1 MHKSCHVSYKE
12 CRAGGGGY
20 RNIYKY
26 ICKYSEQSITAG
38 YSSRLYVILNPK
50 QGVLSFSNA
59 KLKQLDIIIYSIY
72 GH

>member
-1 MHKSCHVSYKE
+1 MS
-12 CRAGGGGY
+12 RDN
-20 RNIYKY
+20 RNIYVY

-38 YSSRLYVILNPK
+38 YSSRLYVVLNPN

-59 KLKQLDIIIYSIY
+59 KLEQLDIIIYSKY